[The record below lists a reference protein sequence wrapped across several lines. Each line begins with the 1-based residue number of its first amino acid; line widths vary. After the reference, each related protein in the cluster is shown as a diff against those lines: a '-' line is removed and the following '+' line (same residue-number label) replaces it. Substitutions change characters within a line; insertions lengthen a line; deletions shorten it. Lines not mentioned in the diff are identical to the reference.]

1 MALLEL
7 HNIGKSYG
15 AVQALSNVSFAIAP
29 GEIVG
34 LMGDNGAGKSTLVK
48 IVAGVFPPS
57 EGTMRFA
64 GSDVRFQAPVNARS
78 AGIEVVH
85 QDLALADNLSAAAN
99 IFLGRELHRRIGPV
113 RLLDHAAMERRAVE
127 LFRELKSET
136 RAGELVRRMSGGQ
149 RQAVAIARTRLANA
163 KLIMMDEPTAA
174 ISVRQIAEVLALIG
188 RLREA
193 GIAVLLI
200 SHRMPDVFEVCDR
213 VVVMRRGR
221 IVANKS
227 IAHSSPQE
235 VTGLI
240 TGAVEAA

>member
-99 IFLGRELHRRIGPV
+99 IFL
-113 RLLDHAAMERRAVE
+113 AANCTARSAR
-127 LFRELKSET
+127 
-136 RAGELVRRMSGGQ
+136 SGFS
-149 RQAVAIARTRLANA
+149 T
-163 KLIMMDEPTAA
+163 
-174 ISVRQIAEVLALIG
+174 
-188 RLREA
+188 
-193 GIAVLLI
+193 
-200 SHRMPDVFEVCDR
+200 
-213 VVVMRRGR
+213 MRRW
-221 IVANKS
+221 S
-227 IAHSSPQE
+227 
-235 VTGLI
+235 
-240 TGAVEAA
+240 AAPWSCSGS